1 MLTGHSPAPTPGW
14 TADGVLCI
22 DTGVHIEEYGHL
34 TVAEVQSGEPCLHRF
49 VRIDKIVPIS
59 DE

>member
-1 MLTGHSPAPTPGW
+1 M
-14 TADGVLCI
+14 LCI

-34 TVAEVQSGEPCLHRF
+34 SVAEVQSGEPRLHRF
-49 VRIDKIVPIS
+49 ARIDKIVPIP